1 MKIFV
6 HYKFCSGKDGFA
18 LQFASSSMK
27 VPICAEMPVVFV
39 CKEGLMGICVVM
51 QSHSAVSKSH
61 TCPRCTLKHFVTKCY
76 RTSHCHII
84 SYYLISL
91 PWLSLL
97 EPLRRPT
104 VKWLQLLRSTYE
116 KLLWSCGSLRSLE
129 SLDFRDLT
137 FSLMLS
143 WKIWAPTSSW
153 PSGCSETGWRATWQS
168 VWPSWWAK
176 KNMKRSEMAHDKMI
190 LSGVL

>member
-1 MKIFV
+1 MEAMLKIHDIHVSRSGIQKGRGSWNRIEHILACTCMACTCMKIFV
-6 HYKFCSGKDGFA
+6 HCKFCSGKDGFA

-76 RTSHCHII
+76 RTTHCHII

-116 KLLWSCGSLRSLE
+116 KLL
-129 SLDFRDLT
+129 
-137 FSLMLS
+137 
-143 WKIWAPTSSW
+143 
-153 PSGCSETGWRATWQS
+153 
-168 VWPSWWAK
+168 
-176 KNMKRSEMAHDKMI
+176 
-190 LSGVL
+190 